1 VREATRGS
9 VWPLEASS
17 AELETSID
25 TLVIDLRQPRDVN
38 EALPGLRELARWCV
52 SELAV
57 RTSDP
62 QPLAI
67 IVRHQRSGSG
77 RTSDSLWGEVALNA
91 VRGFFRQLRY
101 DRNWLSTP
109 LSFVDAGEASDE
121 EVRALVD
128 ALGSGS
134 SRIEVDKSSG
144 ITVAATWKHKE
155 GL

>member
-1 VREATRGS
+1 VRDATCNS
-9 VWPLEASS
+9 VWPPETGI
-17 AELETSID
+17 AELETSSDI
-25 TLVIDLRQPRDVN
+25 LVIDLRRPRDTE
-38 EALPGLRELARWCV
+38 EALPGLRDLARWCV

-62 QPLAI
+62 RPLAI
-67 IVRHQRSGSG
+67 VVRHQRSGSG

-101 DRNWLSTP
+101 DRNWLSLP
-109 LSFVDAGEASDE
+109 LSFVDAGEASDD

-128 ALGSGS
+128 GLESGS

-144 ITVAATWKHKE
+144 VTVAADWKHKE